1 LIYHHDLNL
10 INQSAL
16 LADVQH
22 VQSSPSVWVTGVATV
37 ATVAALAYA
46 LKRYSPSHHGNGQEL
61 ARFTNE
67 NITASFVAAIPTITR
82 ELNLEVATALQ
93 TETFTRSSAK
103 TMLWG
108 LVDLGTNVVQV
119 RVPVTYRYHIR
130 LREPWELKVQGET
143 VLVHAPV
150 LRASLPP
157 AIHTDRMERLSKRGW
172 CRGSPR
178 QLLEQLESEI
188 TPALSEHATD
198 PKQLDQVRHACR
210 LSVAEFVRLWL
221 EREGQWKP
229 GRFTTI
235 ELRLAD
241 EATLP
246 SDTTLKLTR

>member
-1 LIYHHDLNL
+1 MIHNHDLIL
-10 INQSAL
+10 ISQTAMLAEAQHNQ
-16 LADVQH
+16 
-22 VQSSPSVWVTGVATV
+22 SPSVWVSGVATV
-37 ATVAALAYA
+37 ATIAALAYA
-46 LKRYSPSHHGNGQEL
+46 LKRYAPPHPGNGPES

-67 NITASFVAAIPTITR
+67 NITASFTAAIPTITR

-103 TMLWG
+103 TLLWG
-108 LVDLGTNVVQV
+108 LVDLGANVVQV

-130 LREPWELKVQGET
+130 LREPWELKVRGET

-157 AIHTDRMERLSKRGW
+157 AIHTDQVERLSKRGW
-172 CRGSPR
+172 CRSSPR
-178 QLLEQLESEI
+178 PLLEQLEREI
-188 TPALSEHATD
+188 TPALSAHAAD

-229 GRFTTI
+229 GRFTSI
-235 ELRLAD
+235 EVRLAD
-241 EATLP
+241 ETTLP
-246 SDTTLKLTR
+246 SDALLRLTR

>member
-1 LIYHHDLNL
+1 MIA
-10 INQSAL
+10 S
-16 LADVQH
+16 
-22 VQSSPSVWVTGVATV
+22 
-37 ATVAALAYA
+37 VAALTYA
-46 LKRYSPSHHGNGQEL
+46 IKRYAPSQPGNSQEP

-67 NITASFVAAIPTITR
+67 NITASFTAAIPTITR

-93 TETFTRSSAK
+93 IETFTRSSAR
-103 TMLWG
+103 TLLWG
-108 LVDLGTNVVQV
+108 LVDLGTNLVQV

-157 AIHTDRMERLSKRGW
+157 AIHTDQVERLSKRGW

-178 QLLEQLESEI
+178 RLLEQLESEI
-188 TPALSEHATD
+188 TPALSEHAMD

-229 GRFTTI
+229 GRFTSI
-235 ELRLAD
+235 EVRLAD
-241 EATLP
+241 EASLP
-246 SDTTLKLTR
+246 SDAIFKLTS